1 MLFKHLYVHVEK
13 IIQARLH
20 PGLYLCIAMDAT
32 DQVKFGIPQYRE
44 LTKLDGK
51 LRLRSH
57 LMICVRDS
65 GEGRNIDIYDTAD
78 NIFHDSNLTIECL
91 HRSLLRHQQLH
102 GGLPECLNL
111 QMDNCVRENKNA
123 YLFAFLAWLVERKVF
138 RRVYISFLPVGHTHF
153 ICDQVASRIS
163 VAVKHNDF
171 YTRGEFHNLVR
182 KCTSP
187 RPFVEQVHYV
197 TDCKG
202 MMNPERD
209 DNFRGSSIS
218 RPSGLTGPLH
228 FRFEL
233 DGDHAVIKVKKN
245 ASQEV
250 WSHPYNIFEREGDD
264 GKIVHTSGFD
274 FADIGAAAFKEVAI
288 DKLNLIKKNLDRCRV
303 RSGEEA
309 YADQIREYNR
319 LVGLP
324 TGPEIPFDWA
334 NGGLYEPEL
343 SGTLRE
349 PEGTNV
355 VSFLI
360 ICSLYLR

>member
-1 MLFKHLYVHVEK
+1 
-13 IIQARLH
+13 
-20 PGLYLCIAMDAT
+20 
-32 DQVKFGIPQYRE
+32 
-44 LTKLDGK
+44 
-51 LRLRSH
+51 
-57 LMICVRDS
+57 
-65 GEGRNIDIYDTAD
+65 
-78 NIFHDSNLTIECL
+78 
-91 HRSLLRHQQLH
+91 
-102 GGLPECLNL
+102 
-111 QMDNCVRENKNA
+111 
-123 YLFAFLAWLVERKVF
+123 
-138 RRVYISFLPVGHTHF
+138 
-153 ICDQVASRIS
+153 
-163 VAVKHNDF
+163 
-171 YTRGEFHNLVR
+171 
-182 KCTSP
+182 
-187 RPFVEQVHYV
+187 
-197 TDCKG
+197 